1 MFMSS
6 VKYPL
11 KYNVKSAC
19 VVEVQTIIYPNTDL
33 WTYYFS
39 QSKLYLCTV
48 FVQSHIM

>member
-19 VVEVQTIIYPNTDL
+19 VVEEQTVIYENTALVDL
-33 WTYYFS
+33 
-39 QSKLYLCTV
+39 L
-48 FVQSHIM
+48 